1 MTGKSN
7 EKTEEDAKSEHRK
20 ARQQVDQCKK
30 TLEIV
35 KKGVDVCEMV
45 CGPARRGGLNPVAF
59 LACTP
64 LLLATTLQN
73 VTSRQCELL
82 SLELEMKEA
91 EFREQADLQAKQTEK
106 ESGK

>member
-1 MTGKSN
+1 MTGKRN
-7 EKTEEDAKSEHRK
+7 KQNLEDAKTEHRK

-30 TLEIV
+30 NLETV
-35 KKGVDVCEMV
+35 KKVVDVCEMA
-45 CGPARRGGLNPVAF
+45 CGPARRGGLKPVAF

-64 LLLATTLQN
+64 LLFATTFQN
-73 VTSRQCELL
+73 VASRQCELL